1 MNNNKITKFD
11 DGVLNILFVGR
22 LEPRKGLTN
31 LLKSIPYIK
40 NYSSKNFRLIVVG
53 NGILTNYYKSKI
65 PKEVNGKV
73 FFVGDISFED
83 LPKYYKTA
91 HIFCSPATY
100 GESFGIVLIEAMAA
114 GLPIVAGNNEGY
126 RKVISDGVNGVLVD
140 PEQPL
145 QIAQAIGK
153 LLESDQWRA
162 QLSDASRKDAEKYN
176 WSRIVSEIDSV
187 YSNIVM

>member
-1 MNNNKITKFD
+1 MFD
-11 DGVLNILFVGR
+11 DGVMNILFVGR
-22 LEPRKGLTN
+22 LEPRKGLIN
-31 LLKSIPYIK
+31 LLKSIPLIK
-40 NYSSKNFRLIVVG
+40 NFSSRDYRLIVVG
-53 NGILTNYYKSKI
+53 NGILTKYYKSRI
-65 PKEVNGKV
+65 PREVTGKV

-91 HIFCSPATY
+91 HVFCSPATY

-153 LLESDQWRA
+153 ILQSDKLRT

-187 YSNIVM
+187 YSNIVL